1 MSEPVT
7 GQGCEPAPA
16 GALRGTP
23 FHRGTVGRVAS
34 TWWFGWGGYVVPD
47 VYTDPVSELRAIR
60 GAVSMNEMSPIPK
73 IEVRGADAAACVDY
87 LITRDASRMQVGHAC
102 YTPWCT
108 HDGKVV
114 ADGIVFRFEPERF
127 VFSGDRC
134 ETFFQKEAKEAAGF
148 DVEIA
153 DVTDDH
159 GILAMQGPRSRE
171 VLEAVTGEDWGS
183 LRFSRFRAAEIDG
196 VPVNVARQGFTG
208 ELGFELWVERS
219 GGERVWE
226 AVASAGAPFGIQPA
240 GEYAIDIAR
249 VEAGLILISA
259 DYTGAGP
266 DAPSA
271 DTAPNPADFVTPYE
285 LGLGHC
291 VKLGKAADFI
301 GREALAAEHRRG
313 PVRQMVGLTF
323 DVEGIVRL
331 LMDAGLAPDVSPR
344 VRWDHLVL
352 RGPNGDVVGRASSVT
367 WSPTTSRLIGF
378 GLVPAELAGSGTRLT
393 VEWADFWGRP
403 LGDAAVEVCQYPF
416 IDLVRETA

>member
-1 MSEPVT
+1 MGEPMT

-16 GALRGTP
+16 GTLRGTP
-23 FHRGTVGRVAS
+23 FHRGTVGRMAS

-60 GAVSMNEMSPIPK
+60 GGVSMNEMSPIPK
-73 IEVRGADAAACVDY
+73 IEVRGPGAAACVDY
-87 LITRDASRMQVGHAC
+87 LITRDASRMQVGHAW

-108 HDGKVV
+108 HDGEVV

-134 ETFFQKEAKEAAGF
+134 ETFLKKETAGF
-148 DVEIA
+148 DVEVA

-159 GILAMQGPRSRE
+159 GILAVQGPRSRD

-183 LRFSRFRAAEIDG
+183 LRFSTFRAAEIDG
-196 VPVNVARQGFTG
+196 VGVTVARQGFTG
-208 ELGFELWVERS
+208 ELGFELWVERPD
-219 GGERVWE
+219 GERVWE
-226 AVASAGAPFGIQPA
+226 AVAAAGEPFGIQPA

-271 DTAPNPADFVTPYE
+271 DTVANPPDFVTPYE

-291 VKLGKAADFI
+291 VKLDKAADFI

-313 PVRQMVGLTF
+313 PSRRVVGLTF
-323 DVEGIVRL
+323 DVQSIVRL
-331 LMDAGLAPDVSPR
+331 FLDAGLCPDVSPR
-344 VRWDHLVL
+344 VRWGHLRL
-352 RGPNGDVVGRASSVT
+352 RAGNDVVGRASSVT

-378 GLVPAELAGSGTRLT
+378 GLVPAELTGVGTELT
-393 VEWADFWGRP
+393 VEWADFWGRG
-403 LGDAAVEVCQYPF
+403 LGLAPARVCEYPF
-416 IDLVRETA
+416 IDLGREAG

>member
-7 GQGCEPAPA
+7 VQGCEPAPA
-16 GALRGTP
+16 DALRGTP
-23 FHRGTVGRVAS
+23 FHRGAVARMAS

-60 GAVSMNEMSPIPK
+60 AGVSMNEMSPIPK
-73 IEVRGADAAACVDY
+73 IEVRGPEAADCVDY
-87 LITRDASRMQVGHAC
+87 LITRDASRMDVGHAW

-134 ETFFQKEAKEAAGF
+134 ETFFRKEAVGF
-148 DVEIA
+148 DVEVA

-159 GILAMQGPRSRE
+159 GILAVQGPRSRD
-171 VLEAVTGEDWGS
+171 VLEAVTGESWSD
-183 LRFSRFRAAEIDG
+183 LRFSRFRAAVIDG
-196 VPVNVARQGFTG
+196 VPVTVARQGFTG

-226 AVASAGAPFGIQPA
+226 AVALAGEPFGIQPA

-266 DAPSA
+266 DGPSA
-271 DTAPNPADFVTPYE
+271 DTVPNPADFVTPYE

-291 VKLGKAADFI
+291 VKLDKAADFM

-313 PVRQMVGLTF
+313 RGRRVVGLTF
-323 DVEGIVRL
+323 DVEGVVRL
-331 LMDAGLAPDVSPR
+331 FMDAGLSPDVSPR
-344 VRWDHLVL
+344 VRWDHLPL
-352 RGPNGDVVGRASSVT
+352 RAGDDVVGRASSVT

-378 GLVPAELAGSGTRLT
+378 GLVPAELSGAGTELT
-393 VEWADFWGRP
+393 VQWADFWGRV
-403 LGDAAVEVCQYPF
+403 LGEAAAEVCEYPF
-416 IDLVRETA
+416 IDMDRETG

>member
-1 MSEPVT
+1 MGESMT
-7 GQGCEPAPA
+7 GQDGGTRPAD
-16 GALRGTP
+16 ALRGTP
-23 FHRGTVGRVAS
+23 FHHSTVARMAS

-60 GAVSMNEMSPIPK
+60 TGVSMNEMSPIPK
-73 IEVRGADAAACVDY
+73 VEVRGPDAAACVDY
-87 LITRDASRMQVGHAC
+87 LITRDASRMEVGHAW

-108 HDGKVV
+108 GDGKVV
-114 ADGIVFRFEPERF
+114 ADGIVFRLEPERF

-134 ETFFQKEAKEAAGF
+134 ETFFREETTGF
-148 DVEIA
+148 DVEID

-159 GILAMQGPRSRE
+159 GILALQGPRSRE
-171 VLEAVTGEDWGS
+171 VLEAVTGEDWAG
-183 LRFSRFRAAEIDG
+183 LRFSRFRAAEING
-196 VPVNVARQGFTG
+196 AAVNVARQGFTG
-208 ELGFELWVERS
+208 ELGFELWVERP

-271 DTAPNPADFVTPYE
+271 DTAVNPPDFVTPYE

-291 VKLGKAADFI
+291 VKLDKAADFM
-301 GREALAAEHRRG
+301 GRDALVAEHRRG
-313 PVRQMVGLTF
+313 PSRRVVGLTF
-323 DVEGIVRL
+323 DVEGVVRL
-331 LMDAGLAPDVSPR
+331 LLDAGLSPDVSPR

-352 RGPNGDVVGRASSVT
+352 RAESGGDVVGRASSVT
-367 WSPTTSRLIGF
+367 WSPTMSRLIGF
-378 GLVPAELAGSGTRLT
+378 GLVPVELASAGTGLT
-393 VEWADFWGRP
+393 VEWADFWGRG
-403 LGDAAVEVCQYPF
+403 LGDAAVEVCEYPF
-416 IDLVRETA
+416 IELAREAA

>member
-1 MSEPVT
+1 MGEPVT
-7 GQGCEPAPA
+7 GRRFGPVPAD
-16 GALRGTP
+16 ALRGTP
-23 FHRGTVGRVAS
+23 FHRGTVARMAS

-73 IEVRGADAAACVDY
+73 IEVRGAEAAACVDY
-87 LITRDASRMQVGHAC
+87 LITRDASRMEVGHAW

-114 ADGIVFRFEPERF
+114 ADGIVFRLEPERF

-134 ETFFQKEAKEAAGF
+134 ETFFRKETVGF
-148 DVEIA
+148 DVEVA

-159 GILAMQGPRSRE
+159 GILAVQGPRSRE
-171 VLEAVTGEDWGS
+171 VLEAVADESWSD

-196 VPVNVARQGFTG
+196 VPVTVARQGFTG

-226 AVASAGAPFGIQPA
+226 AVAAAGAPFGIQPA

-291 VKLGKAADFI
+291 VKLDKAADFI
-301 GREALAAEHRRG
+301 GREALVAEHRRG
-313 PVRQMVGLTF
+313 PSRRVVGLTF
-323 DVEGIVRL
+323 DVEGVVRL
-331 LMDAGLAPDVSPR
+331 FLDAGLSPDVSPR
-344 VRWDHLVL
+344 VRWDHLAL
-352 RGPNGDVVGRASSVT
+352 RAGDDVVGRASSVT

-378 GLVPAELAGSGTRLT
+378 GLVPAALADAGTELA

-403 LGDAAVEVCQYPF
+403 LGEAAAEVCEYPF
-416 IDLVRETA
+416 IDLGRETG

>member
-1 MSEPVT
+1 MGEPMT
-7 GQGCEPAPA
+7 GRDGHEALA
-16 GALRGTP
+16 GTLRGTP
-23 FHRGTVGRVAS
+23 FHRGTVRRMAS

-60 GAVSMNEMSPIPK
+60 GGVSMNEMSPIPK
-73 IEVRGADAAACVDY
+73 IEVRGGDALACVDY
-87 LITRDASRMQVGHAC
+87 LITRDASRMQVGHAW

-114 ADGIVFRFEPERF
+114 ADGIVFRFEPDRF

-134 ETFFQKEAKEAAGF
+134 ETFLKKEAAGF
-148 DVEIA
+148 DVEVA
-153 DVTDDH
+153 DVTDDY
-159 GILAMQGPRSRE
+159 GILAVQGPRSRE
-171 VLEAVTGEDWGS
+171 VLEVVTGESWAD
-183 LRFSRFRAAEIDG
+183 LRFSTFRAAVIDG
-196 VPVNVARQGFTG
+196 VPVHVARQGFTG

-226 AVASAGAPFGIQPA
+226 AVASAGVPFGIRPA

-271 DTAPNPADFVTPYE
+271 DTAPNPEDLVTPYE

-291 VKLGKAADFI
+291 VKLDKAADFI
-301 GREALAAEHRRG
+301 GREALAEEHRRG
-313 PVRQMVGLTF
+313 PSRRVVGLTF
-323 DVEGIVRL
+323 DVAGIVRL
-331 LMDAGLAPDVSPR
+331 FLDAGLSPDVSPR
-344 VRWDHLVL
+344 VRWDHLRL
-352 RGPNGDVVGRASSVT
+352 RTGNDVVGRASSVT

-378 GLVPAELAGSGTRLT
+378 GLVPAALSGAGTVLA
-393 VEWADFWGRP
+393 VQWADFWGRE
-403 LGDAAVEVCQYPF
+403 LGEAAAEVCDYPF
-416 IDLVRETA
+416 IDLDRETR

>member
-1 MSEPVT
+1 MTQQQSVT
-7 GQGCEPAPA
+7 VAG

-23 FHRGTVGRVAS
+23 FHGSTAARTAS
-34 TWWFGWGGYVVPD
+34 TWWFGWGGYAVPD

-60 GAVSMNEMSPIPK
+60 GTVSMNEMSPIPK
-73 IEVRGADAAACVDY
+73 IEVRGPGAPACVDH
-87 LITRDASRMQVGHAC
+87 LITRDASRMEVGQAW

-108 HDGKVV
+108 SGGKVV
-114 ADGIVFRFEPERF
+114 ADGIVFRLEPEHF
-127 VFSGDRC
+127 LFSGDRC
-134 ETFFQKEAKEAAGF
+134 ETFLRKQAARF
-148 DVEIA
+148 DVEID

-159 GILAMQGPRSRE
+159 GLLALQGPRSQD

-183 LRFSRFRAAEIDG
+183 LRFSRFRAADIAG
-196 VPVNVARQGFTG
+196 ARVRVARQGFTG
-208 ELGFELWVERS
+208 ELGFELWVERPD
-219 GGERVWE
+219 GEQVWE
-226 AVASAGAPFGIQPA
+226 AVATAGEPFGIQPA

-271 DTAPNPADFVTPYE
+271 DIPANPPDFVTPYE

-291 VKLGKAADFI
+291 VKLDKAADFV

-313 PVRQMVGLTF
+313 PARRMVGLTF
-323 DVEGIVRL
+323 DVESIVKL
-331 LMDAGLAPDVSPR
+331 FLDAGLAPDVSPR
-344 VRWDHLVL
+344 VRWDHLAL
-352 RGPNGDVVGRASSVT
+352 RAGPDVVGRASSVT

-378 GLVPAELAGSGTRLT
+378 GMVPAELTRPQTELT

-403 LGDAAVEVCQYPF
+403 LGEAAVEVCQYPF
-416 IDLVRETA
+416 IELAREGA

>member
-7 GQGCEPAPA
+7 GQGCEPVPA
-16 GALRGTP
+16 DALRGTP
-23 FHRGTVGRVAS
+23 FHRGTVARMAS

-73 IEVRGADAAACVDY
+73 IEVRGAEAAACVDY
-87 LITRDASRMQVGHAC
+87 LITRDASRMEVGHAW

-114 ADGIVFRFEPERF
+114 ADGIVFRFEPDRF

-134 ETFFQKEAKEAAGF
+134 ETFFRKEAVGL
-148 DVEIA
+148 DVEVA

-159 GILAMQGPRSRE
+159 GILAVQGPRSRD
-171 VLEAVTGEDWGS
+171 VLEAVTGESWED
-183 LRFSRFRAAEIDG
+183 LRFSRFRPAVIDG
-196 VPVNVARQGFTG
+196 VPVTVARQGFTG

-219 GGERVWE
+219 GGERVWG

-271 DTAPNPADFVTPYE
+271 DVAPNPEDFVTPYE

-291 VKLGKAADFI
+291 VKLDKAADFI
-301 GREALAAEHRRG
+301 GRDALAAEHRRG
-313 PVRQMVGLTF
+313 RGRCVVGLTF
-323 DVEGIVRL
+323 DVEGIVQL
-331 LMDAGLAPDVSPR
+331 FLDAGLSPDVSPR
-344 VRWDHLVL
+344 VRWDHLSL
-352 RGPNGDVVGRASSVT
+352 RAGGDVVGRASSVT

-378 GLVPAELAGSGTRLT
+378 GLVPVELSGAGTELT
-393 VEWADFWGRP
+393 VEWADFWGRE
-403 LGDAAVEVCQYPF
+403 LGESAAEVCEYPF
-416 IDLVRETA
+416 IDLERETG

>member
-7 GQGCEPAPA
+7 GQEGHAGHAGPA
-16 GALRGTP
+16 GALQPTP
-23 FHRGTVGRVAS
+23 FHRGTVGRMAS

-60 GAVSMNEMSPIPK
+60 GGVSMNEMSPIPK
-73 IEVRGADAAACVDY
+73 IEVRGPDAAACVDY
-87 LITRDASRMQVGHAC
+87 LITRDASRMEVGHAW

-134 ETFFQKEAKEAAGF
+134 ETFFEKEARETAGF

-159 GILAMQGPRSRE
+159 GILAMQGPRSRD
-171 VLEAVTGEDWGS
+171 VLEAVTGESWGS
-183 LRFSRFRAAEIDG
+183 LRFSTFRAAEIDG

-208 ELGFELWVERS
+208 ELGFELWVERP

-291 VKLGKAADFI
+291 VKLDKATEFI

-313 PVRQMVGLTF
+313 PSRRVVGLTF
-323 DVEGIVRL
+323 DVEGVVRL
-331 LMDAGLAPDVSPR
+331 FWTPACPPTCRPGCGGITCRCERAAMWWAGPAASPGAPR
-344 VRWDHLVL
+344 R
-352 RGPNGDVVGRASSVT
+352 RG
-367 WSPTTSRLIGF
+367 
-378 GLVPAELAGSGTRLT
+378 
-393 VEWADFWGRP
+393 
-403 LGDAAVEVCQYPF
+403 
-416 IDLVRETA
+416 

>member
-1 MSEPVT
+1 MPV
-7 GQGCEPAPA
+7 

-23 FHRGTVGRVAS
+23 FHRGTADRMAS

-60 GAVSMNEMSPIPK
+60 TAVSMNEMSPIPK
-73 IEVRGADAAACVDY
+73 IEVRGPDAAACVDY
-87 LITRDASRMQVGHAC
+87 LVTRDASRMEVGHAT

-108 HDGKVV
+108 HQGKVV

-134 ETFFQKEAKEAAGF
+134 ETFLRDEAGGF
-148 DVEIA
+148 DVEVA

-159 GILAMQGPRSRE
+159 GILALQGPRSRE
-171 VLEAVTGEDWGS
+171 VLESVTGEGWGD
-183 LRFSRFRAAEIDG
+183 LGFSRFRGAVVDG

-208 ELGFELWVERS
+208 ELGFELWVRRPD
-219 GGERVWE
+219 GERVWE
-226 AVASAGAPFGIQPA
+226 AMAAAGAPFGIQPA
-240 GEYAIDIAR
+240 GEYAIDVAR

-266 DAPSA
+266 DSPSA
-271 DTAPNPADFVTPYE
+271 DSVPNPADFVTPYE

-291 VKLGKAADFI
+291 VRLDKSADFV

-313 PVRQMVGLTF
+313 PARRVVGLTF
-323 DVEGIVRL
+323 DVEGVVGL
-331 LMDAGLAPDVSPR
+331 FLEAGLSPDVSPR
-344 VRWDHLVL
+344 VRWDHLPL
-352 RGPNGDVVGRASSVT
+352 RAGAGGNVVGRASSVT

-378 GLVPAELAGSGTRLT
+378 GLVPAELAAPGTELT
-393 VEWADFWGRP
+393 VEWADFWGRG
-403 LGDAAVEVCQYPF
+403 LGPASARVCEYPF
-416 IDLVRETA
+416 INLSRREG

>member
-7 GQGCEPAPA
+7 GQGCEPVPA
-16 GALRGTP
+16 DALRWTP
-23 FHRGTVGRVAS
+23 FHRGTVGRMAS

-60 GAVSMNEMSPIPK
+60 TGVSMNEMSPIPK
-73 IEVRGADAAACVDY
+73 IEVRGPEAADCVDY
-87 LITRDASRMQVGHAC
+87 LITRDASRMEVGHAS

-134 ETFFQKEAKEAAGF
+134 ETFFRKETVGF
-148 DVEIA
+148 DVEVA

-159 GILAMQGPRSRE
+159 GILAVQGPRSRE
-171 VLEAVTGEDWGS
+171 VLEAVTGESWEDLG
-183 LRFSRFRAAEIDG
+183 FSRFRPAVIDG
-196 VPVNVARQGFTG
+196 VPVTVARQGFTG

-219 GGERVWE
+219 SGERVWE
-226 AVASAGAPFGIQPA
+226 AVASAGEPFGIQPA

-271 DTAPNPADFVTPYE
+271 DTAPNPEDFVTPYE

-291 VKLGKAADFI
+291 VKLDKAADFI

-313 PVRQMVGLTF
+313 RGRRIVGLTF

-331 LMDAGLAPDVSPR
+331 FLDAGLSPDVSPR
-344 VRWDHLVL
+344 VRWDHLPL
-352 RGPNGDVVGRASSVT
+352 RAGDHVVGRASSVT

-378 GLVPAELAGSGTRLT
+378 GLVPVELSGAGTELT
-393 VEWADFWGRP
+393 VEWADFWGRE
-403 LGDAAVEVCQYPF
+403 LGESAAEVCEYPF
-416 IDLVRETA
+416 IDLGRETA

>member
-1 MSEPVT
+1 MGEPVR
-7 GQGCEPAPA
+7 GQGGQAGPA

-23 FHRGTVGRVAS
+23 FHRGTVARMAS

-60 GAVSMNEMSPIPK
+60 TRVSMNEMSPIPK
-73 IEVRGADAAACVDY
+73 IEVRGPDALACVDY
-87 LITRDASRMQVGHAC
+87 LITRDASRMEVGHAW

-134 ETFFQKEAKEAAGF
+134 ETFLKKETVGF

-159 GILAMQGPRSRE
+159 GILAVQGPRSRD
-171 VLEAVTGEDWGS
+171 VLGAVIGEDWNDLG
-183 LRFSRFRAAEIDG
+183 FSRFRPAVIDG
-196 VPVNVARQGFTG
+196 VPVTVARQGFTG
-208 ELGFELWVERS
+208 ELGFELWVDRP

-226 AVASAGAPFGIQPA
+226 AVASAGEPFGIQPA

-271 DTAPNPADFVTPYE
+271 DTAANPPDFVTPYE

-291 VKLGKAADFI
+291 VKLDKAADFM
-301 GREALAAEHRRG
+301 GREALVAERRRG
-313 PVRQMVGLTF
+313 PARRVVGLTF
-323 DVEGIVRL
+323 DVEGVVRL
-331 LMDAGLAPDVSPR
+331 LLDAGLSPDVSPR
-344 VRWDHLVL
+344 VRWDHLAL
-352 RGPNGDVVGRASSVT
+352 RAGDDVVGRASSVT

-378 GLVPAELAGSGTRLT
+378 GLVPSELSGAGTELT

-403 LGDAAVEVCQYPF
+403 LGDAAVEVCEYPF
-416 IDLVRETA
+416 IDLDRETG